1 MPYGIPKT
9 AGGDSTRNVAK
20 MESCVQ
26 QVMKG
31 SKVPEESAIR
41 ICKTR
46 LYGANKSI
54 RGG

>member
-9 AGGDSTRNVAK
+9 AGGDTTRNVAK

-31 SKVPEESAIR
+31 SKVDESSAIR

-46 LYGANKSI
+46 LYGSNKSI